1 MEFDVVQPAATHVAV
16 ADAIRRWIALGMF
29 EPGDRLPTERELAAR
44 LAVGRMTVRHA
55 VRLLAGE
62 GLVGTQRGRSG
73 GTYILDDA
81 DRPLRSGEV
90 TAQFLADVR
99 DNFDFR
105 LGVEP
110 MAARLAA
117 ERAEDMERWAIRGI
131 AEGNPASYRAFRML
145 DSRFHLA
152 IARSSHNRLLLD
164 AVSRSR
170 AEFFR
175 WADAAWERVDWATLP
190 LEERDFSR
198 SHRPV
203 AQAIEQSEPA
213 EAEQRMREH
222 LIAGKSQFLAAVEE
236 AKKAQDRA
244 TEPPTGERAQH

>member
-1 MEFDVVQPAATHVAV
+1 MELDAIQPAATHVAV

-55 VRLLAGE
+55 LRLLAGE

-73 GTYILDDA
+73 GTYILDDG
-81 DRPLRSGEV
+81 DRPLRSGEL

-117 ERAEDMERWAIRGI
+117 ERATDMERR
-131 AEGNPASYRAFRML
+131 ASR
-145 DSRFHLA
+145 
-152 IARSSHNRLLLD
+152 
-164 AVSRSR
+164 
-170 AEFFR
+170 
-175 WADAAWERVDWATLP
+175 
-190 LEERDFSR
+190 
-198 SHRPV
+198 
-203 AQAIEQSEPA
+203 
-213 EAEQRMREH
+213 
-222 LIAGKSQFLAAVEE
+222 LAAPEPMTARLQQ
-236 AKKAQDRA
+236 AKRQRPRTPGAYGARDDFAPSAPAARGTRA
-244 TEPPTGERAQH
+244 A

>member
-1 MEFDVVQPAATHVAV
+1 MELDAIQPAATHVAV

-55 VRLLAGE
+55 LRLLAGE

-73 GTYILDDA
+73 GTYILDDG
-81 DRPLRSGEV
+81 DRPLRSGEL

-117 ERAEDMERWAIRGI
+117 ERATDMERWAVRGI
-131 AEGNPASYRAFRML
+131 AEGNPTTYRAFRML
-145 DSRFHLA
+145 DSRFHLV
-152 IARSSHNRLLLD
+152 IAQLSHNRLLLD

-175 WADAAWERVDWATLP
+175 WADAAWERVDWATVP
-190 LEERDFSR
+190 PDERDFSR
-198 SHRPV
+198 SHRHV
-203 AQAIEQSEPA
+203 ARAIEQSDPA

-222 LIAGKSQFLAAVEE
+222 LEVGKSQFLTAVER
-236 AKKAQDRA
+236 AKTAQDAA
-244 TEPPTGERAQH
+244 T